1 MSIAVVTDSTS
12 DLPLEIAEKHNISVV
27 PLNVH
32 IEDETL
38 LDGITISADQMYK
51 LLPDS
56 RVIPTTSAP
65 SVGTFVE
72 LYEKLSKTHDEIISV
87 HLSAKLSLT
96 YSSAVNAVS
105 EIGSTNTRIEVVDT
119 QKASMALGW
128 VAVHLAEKAADGASM
143 DELVKLAHSAS
154 ERTVFIGMVDTL
166 DYLVRGGRIGK
177 AQGFVGSLLRVKPI
191 LTIKEGE
198 AHPLE
203 RARSRSKGIA
213 RIKAI
218 VAENAPLDNIAILYT
233 TDRADAEEIARDVAE
248 LDPGGSPVVAQLG
261 PVVGNYVGPGTLG
274 LGMIRS
280 ADN

>member
-56 RVIPTTSAP
+56 KVIPTTSAP

-166 DYLVRGGRIGK
+166 NYLVRGGRIGK

>member
-1 MSIAVVTDSTS
+1 
-12 DLPLEIAEKHNISVV
+12 
-27 PLNVH
+27 
-32 IEDETL
+32 
-38 LDGITISADQMYK
+38 
-51 LLPDS
+51 
-56 RVIPTTSAP
+56 
-65 SVGTFVE
+65 
-72 LYEKLSKTHDEIISV
+72 
-87 HLSAKLSLT
+87 
-96 YSSAVNAVS
+96 
-105 EIGSTNTRIEVVDT
+105 
-119 QKASMALGW
+119 
-128 VAVHLAEKAADGASM
+128 M

>member
-1 MSIAVVTDSTS
+1 MSIAIVTDSTS

-32 IEDETL
+32 IEDEPF
-38 LDGITISADQMYK
+38 LDGITISADQMYE

-105 EIGSTNTRIEVVDT
+105 EIGPTNTRIEVVDT

-128 VAVHLAEKAADGASM
+128 VAVHLAEKAAEGASM
-143 DELVKLAHSAS
+143 DELVNLAHSAS
-154 ERTVFIGMVDTL
+154 ERGIFIGMVDTL
-166 DYLVRGGRIGK
+166 EYLVRGGRIGK

-191 LTIKEGE
+191 LTIQDGE

-218 VAENAPLDNIAILYT
+218 VAENAPLDNIAVLYT
-233 TDRADAEEIARDVAE
+233 TDRADAEDIARDVAE
-248 LDPGGSPVVAQLG
+248 FDPAGSPVVAQLG

>member
-56 RVIPTTSAP
+56 KVIPTTSAP